1 MKRCKRFLSLL
12 AVIVVIVT
20 ASSFAYTDTWSDY
33 KTTTLY
39 GYTYEYCCL
48 TSIRYGNPKT
58 MEASTLL
65 KCERNAPAGYMGA
78 QARLYTERGTLVTA
92 SDWVYN
98 TSPLAGYYVD
108 SDVTTTKGNY
118 YSYGRVKL
126 YNGNGYNDYY
136 TYQSPIGVLNSIEPV
151 TYKTNKYGDT
161 YGTGVTVAITG
172 EDPDFIE
179 ALGVDGTFG
188 YVRSSDLESK
198 VSSPRDAL
206 LSKSLEKANRM
217 IPLYDEERNVIGQFE
232 INTRYSEYTELSQ

>member
-1 MKRCKRFLSLL
+1 MKQCRRFLSLFAIL
-12 AVIVVIVT
+12 IVVVT
-20 ASSFAYTDTWSDY
+20 ASSFAHANTWSDY

-39 GYTYEYCCL
+39 GYTYEYCSL
-48 TSIRYGNPKT
+48 TSIRFGNT

-65 KCERNAPAGYMGA
+65 KCNKNAPTGYMGS
-78 QARLYTERGTLVTA
+78 QARLYTERGVLVSA

-108 SDVTTTKGNY
+108 TDGTTIKGNY

-136 TYQSPIGVLNSIEPV
+136 AYQSPIAVLKSIGSV

-161 YGTGVTVAITG
+161 YGTGVTAVITG

-179 ALGVDGTFG
+179 ALGIGGTFG
-188 YVRSSDLESK
+188 YVRSSDLESNI
-198 VSSPRDAL
+198 SNPQNAL
-206 LSKSLEKANRM
+206 SNNSLGSTNRM
-217 IPLYDEERNVIGQFE
+217 IVLYDDERNTIGQFE
-232 INTRYSEYTELSQ
+232 VNTEYREYTELGQ